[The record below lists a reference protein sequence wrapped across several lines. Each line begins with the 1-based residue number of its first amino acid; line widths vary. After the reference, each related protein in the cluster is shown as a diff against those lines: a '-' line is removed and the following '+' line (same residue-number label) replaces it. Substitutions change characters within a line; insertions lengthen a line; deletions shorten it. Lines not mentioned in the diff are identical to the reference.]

1 MCELN
6 DISQLKKKKLVQDS
20 SVFLEAKVMPSK
32 VTLWLKEI
40 LRSNTITSVFS
51 LVEIKK
57 LPNLF
62 ESSGFIDGYDLVS
75 SA

>member
-20 SVFLEAKVMPSK
+20 SVFLEAKMPSK